1 MTAKSS
7 EGDTS
12 SHHRGLAYKTLGP
25 EHRTVYGGGGITPD
39 IFVGFD
45 TTTLSHS
52 ITLLYVNGTL
62 NRFIYT
68 WYVQHLP
75 TFQAFKG
82 PADFNAG
89 FRDEERVYDALTR
102 YALKDSIDLRS
113 LSAKD
118 KITLEHRVKALL
130 ARQIW
135 RTEGYFEVTNNFD
148 PAFAKALEAVSK

>member
-1 MTAKSS
+1 MNRFHDG
-7 EGDTS
+7 EVLHGDTS
-12 SHHRGLAYKTLGP
+12 THHTGLAYKTLGP

-82 PADFNAG
+82 PGG
-89 FRDEERVYDALTR
+89 FQRRFSR
-102 YALKDSIDLRS
+102 
-113 LSAKD
+113 
-118 KITLEHRVKALL
+118 
-130 ARQIW
+130 
-135 RTEGYFEVTNNFD
+135 
-148 PAFAKALEAVSK
+148 